1 MKKKL
6 ILVGGGGHCKSCIDV
21 IEQLESFEIEGILD
35 VSEKVGQTIMGYPI
49 IGTDEMIESYAE
61 KGFSFLIT
69 VGHVRNPEPRIR
81 LYNRLE
87 ALGVD
92 MPVIIAPNAHV
103 SPHSKIGKGTV
114 ILNYALV
121 NGDTEV
127 GVNCILNSRAL
138 VEHDSK
144 VGDHCHISTGAIL
157 NGAVIVGERTFMG
170 SGSVTRH
177 QVVIPPD
184 SFIKAHSLVK

>member
-21 IEQLESFEIEGILD
+21 IEQLDNFEIAGILD
-35 VSEKVGQTIMGYPI
+35 APAKVGQLIMGYPI
-49 IGTDEMIESYAE
+49 IGSDDMIEDFVA
-61 KGFSFLIT
+61 KGYSFVIT
-69 VGHVRNPEPRIR
+69 VGQVRTAEPRVR
-81 LYNRLE
+81 LYSKLT
-87 ALGVD
+87 ALNAD
-92 MPVIIAPNAHV
+92 LPILIAPNAHV
-103 SPHSKIGKGTV
+103 SAHSKVGKGTV

-127 GVNCILNSRAL
+127 GVNCIINTRAL

-157 NGAVIVGERTFMG
+157 NGAVTVGDRTFMG
-170 SGSVTRH
+170 SGSVARELA
-177 QVVIPPD
+177 VIPAD
-184 SFIKAHSLVK
+184 SFIKAQSLVK

>member
-21 IEQLESFEIEGILD
+21 IDQLDTFEIEGILD
-35 VSEKVGQTIMGYPI
+35 VAEKVGQTIMGYPI
-49 IGTDEMIESYAE
+49 IGTDDMIDSYAE

-69 VGHVRNPEPRIR
+69 VGQVRNPEPRVR
-81 LYNRLE
+81 LFKRLD
-87 ALGVD
+87 ALNAD

-121 NGDTEV
+121 NGDTEI
-127 GVNCILNSRAL
+127 GVNCILNTRAL

-170 SGSVTRH
+170 SGSVSRE
-177 QVVIPPD
+177 QVVIPPG
-184 SFIKAHSLVK
+184 SFIKAQSVVK